1 LIQSECRQA
10 HAQVV
15 ELQESLAQVEAE
27 RDVLIQDKDLEELK
41 QDEREKSIATLQRV
55 MADVT
60 AEKDST
66 IQELETQMK
75 ALTKESRQWRNQID
89 NDSKDGTTSFI

>member
-1 LIQSECRQA
+1 
-10 HAQVV
+10 
-15 ELQESLAQVEAE
+15 
-27 RDVLIQDKDLEELK
+27 
-41 QDEREKSIATLQRV
+41 